1 MVREKLKMDPILT
14 AQEQATEVAV
24 AALKIKTVEMI
35 PRNEETGR
43 KKGTALLCPPK
54 CRYEAQFLV

>member
-35 PRNEETGR
+35 PRNEEMTW
-43 KKGTALLCPPK
+43 
-54 CRYEAQFLV
+54 LVLSDHFDLEIRGPGC